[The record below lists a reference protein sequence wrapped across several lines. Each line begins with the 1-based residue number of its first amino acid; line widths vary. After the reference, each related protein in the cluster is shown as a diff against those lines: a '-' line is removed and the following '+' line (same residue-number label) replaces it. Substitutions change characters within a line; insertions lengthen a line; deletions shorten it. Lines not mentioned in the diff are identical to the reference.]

1 MAASNTQPTSN
12 PQPAPNPQP
21 ASNTQPASNRGRN
34 WAKAAAVGTG
44 KFAYK
49 MGRSYAKDKYID
61 PFLDFAVPDEYD
73 LSKISNNTGL
83 PFAPT
88 ARPWLPKDVSNYLDY
103 VTDRYATV
111 KNTDPLLKQ
120 TAAVALTQVPVVAS
134 LADFNDASLGQTAQD
149 VLDFTKLGIG
159 TDVVGTSIQSY
170 SNLFGNGKL
179 HDYINLFGHAI
190 RRPGQ
195 TIDVLSDMA
204 SRALIGQDSIDKF
217 NNTVALETPIDDEY
231 LATREYIRQRHA
243 QKAIEKAKA
252 DAIAKEIVNK
262 DISAFNDISK
272 SAQIK
277 TQTVDTKEP
286 IQEQTQETTDTSVK
300 SQGDDNMSFTWPS
313 NMNVGAVVSRASQLK
328 PASNDTRPTFNDT
341 RPGDQPYLYG
351 SPDDYAARRAAIDA
365 NSSNGTA
372 AVTQGTQGTQVTQ
385 GTDSKFV
392 PDGHT
397 KNVVSNNESPVAHP
411 SNDFSNQFMQYMMY
425 KDFMKDQNRQATKQD
440 MGIIPL
446 LLAAYGIGR
455 IIR

>member
-1 MAASNTQPTSN
+1 MAASNTQPI
-12 PQPAPNPQP
+12 
-21 ASNTQPASNRGRN
+21 SNRGNN

-44 KFAYK
+44 KFIGK
-49 MGRSYAKDKYID
+49 IGRAFAKDEYLD

-88 ARPWLPKDVSNYLDY
+88 PRPWLPKDVSNYLDY

-111 KNTDPLLKQ
+111 KKTDPLLKQ
-120 TAAVALTQVPVVAS
+120 TAAVALTQVPVVSS
-134 LADFNDASLGQTAQD
+134 LANFNDASIGQAFQD
-149 VLDFTKLGIG
+149 ALDFTKLGIV
-159 TDVVGTSIQSY
+159 TDVVGTGIQSF
-170 SNLFGNGKL
+170 SNLFGNGKV

-190 RRPGQ
+190 RHPGQ
-195 TIDVLSDMA
+195 TVDVLSDMVL
-204 SRALIGQDSIDKF
+204 RALTGQDSIDKF
-217 NNTVALETPIDDEY
+217 NNTVALETPI
-231 LATREYIRQRHA
+231 
-243 QKAIEKAKA
+243 KAKA
-252 DAIAKEIVNK
+252 DAIAKEVNK
-262 DISAFNDISK
+262 DISAFNDISR

-286 IQEQTQETTDTSVK
+286 IQEQTHETTDTSVK
-300 SQGDDNMSFTWPS
+300 SQGDDNMNFTWPS
-313 NMNVGAVVSRASQLK
+313 NMNVGAVVSRASQFK
-328 PASNDTRPTFNDT
+328 PAFNDT
-341 RPGDQPYLYG
+341 RPGDQPYLFG
-351 SPDDYAARRAAIDA
+351 TPDDYTARRAAIAAHDVSNA
-365 NSSNGTA
+365 VTQVATNNSNGTA
-372 AVTQGTQGTQVTQ
+372 AGTQGTQGTQVTQ

-392 PDGHT
+392 PDSHP

>member
-1 MAASNTQPTSN
+1 MAASNTQP
-12 PQPAPNPQP
+12 
-21 ASNTQPASNRGRN
+21 ASSRVKN

-44 KFAYK
+44 KFIGK
-49 MGRSYAKDKYID
+49 IGRAYAKDEYLD

-88 ARPWLPKDVSNYLDY
+88 LRPWLPKNASNYLDY
-103 VTDRYATV
+103 VSDRYATV
-111 KNTDPLLKQ
+111 KKTDPLLKQ
-120 TAAVALTQVPVVAS
+120 TAIVALTQVPGLAS
-134 LADFNDASLGQTAQD
+134 LANLNDASPGQAFQD

-159 TDVVGTSIQSY
+159 TDIVGTGIQSF
-170 SNLFGNGKL
+170 SNLFGNGKV

-195 TIDVLSDMA
+195 TVDVLSDMA
-204 SRALIGQDSIDKF
+204 LRALTGQDSIDKF
-217 NNTVALETPIDDEY
+217 NNTVALETPIDDAF
-231 LATREYIRQRHA
+231 LKAKEYIRQVHA
-243 QKAIEKAKA
+243 QRAIKKAKA
-252 DAIAKEIVNK
+252 DAIAKGIVK
-262 DISAFNDISK
+262 DISAYNDIFNP
-272 SAQIK
+272 AQIK

-286 IQEQTQETTDTSVK
+286 IQEQTQETIDTSVK
-300 SQGDDNMSFTWPS
+300 PQGDDNMNFTWPS
-313 NMNVGAVVSRASQLK
+313 NMNVGAVVNRASQLK
-328 PASNDTRPTFNDT
+328 PTSNDTRPTFNDT

-351 SPDDYAARRAAIDA
+351 SPDDYAARRAAIA
-365 NSSNGTA
+365 VNSPNGTA
-372 AVTQGTQGTQVTQ
+372 AVTQGAQGTQVIQ

-446 LLAAYGIGR
+446 LLAAYGMGR

>member
-12 PQPAPNPQP
+12 
-21 ASNTQPASNRGRN
+21 RGNN

-44 KFAYK
+44 KFIGK
-49 MGRSYAKDKYID
+49 IGRAFAKDEYLD

-73 LSKISNNTGL
+73 LSKISKNTGL
-83 PFAPT
+83 SFAPT
-88 ARPWLPKDVSNYLDY
+88 LRPWLPKDISNYLDY
-103 VTDRYATV
+103 TSDRYFTV
-111 KNTDPLLKQ
+111 KKTDPLLKQ
-120 TAAVALTQVPVVAS
+120 TAAVALTQIPIISS
-134 LADFNDASLGQTAQD
+134 LTNLNDASPGQAIQD
-149 VLDFTKLGIG
+149 ALDFTKLGIG
-159 TDVVGTSIQSY
+159 TDVVGTGIQSF

-179 HDYINLFGHAI
+179 HDKINAFGHAI

-204 SRALIGQDSIDKF
+204 LRALTGQDSIDKF
-217 NNTVALETPIDDEY
+217 NNTVALETPIDDAF
-231 LATREYIRQRHA
+231 LAAKEYIRQVHA
-243 QKAIEKAKA
+243 QNAFKKAKA
-252 DAIAKEIVNK
+252 NAIAKEINK

-272 SAQIK
+272 PAQIK

-286 IQEQTQETTDTSVK
+286 IQEQTHETTDTSIK
-300 SQGDDNMSFTWPS
+300 PQGDDNMSFTWPS
-313 NMNVGAVVSRASQLK
+313 NMNVGAVVNRASQLK
-328 PASNDTRPTFNDT
+328 PTFNDT

-351 SPDDYAARRAAIDA
+351 DPGDYVARRAAIDA
-365 NSSNGTA
+365 NSSN
-372 AVTQGTQGTQVTQ
+372 VTPAITQGAQGTQGIQ
-385 GTDSKFV
+385 GTDSKFT
-392 PDGHT
+392 PDGHS

-446 LLAAYGIGR
+446 LLAAYGMGR

>member
-1 MAASNTQPTSN
+1 MAASNTQPV
-12 PQPAPNPQP
+12 
-21 ASNTQPASNRGRN
+21 SNRGNN

-49 MGRSYAKDKYID
+49 MGRAYAKDEFLD

-73 LSKISNNTGL
+73 LSKISKNTGL

-88 ARPWLPKDVSNYLDY
+88 LRPWLSKDKSDYLDY
-103 VTDRYATV
+103 VSDRYATV
-111 KNTDPLLKQ
+111 KKTDPLLRQ
-120 TAAVALTQVPVVAS
+120 TAIAALTQVPVVAS
-134 LADFNDASLGQTAQD
+134 LADLNDASLGQTAQD
-149 VLDFTKLGIG
+149 ALDFTKLGIA
-159 TDVVGTSIQSY
+159 TDVLGTSIQSF
-170 SNLFGNGKL
+170 SNLFGNGKV

-195 TIDVLSDMA
+195 TVDVLSDMA
-204 SRALIGQDSIDKF
+204 LRALTGQDSMDKF
-217 NNTVALETPIDDEY
+217 NNTAALETPVDDDF
-231 LATREYIRQRHA
+231 LTTKDYIRQRHA
-243 QKAIEKAKA
+243 QRAIEKAKA

-262 DISAFNDISK
+262 DISAFNDISR

-277 TQTVDTKEP
+277 TQTADTKEP

-300 SQGDDNMSFTWPS
+300 SQGDDNMNFTWPS
-313 NMNVGAVVSRASQLK
+313 NMNVGAVVNRASQLK
-328 PASNDTRPTFNDT
+328 PTSNDTRPAFNDT

-351 SPDDYAARRAAIDA
+351 SPDDYAARIAAIAA
-365 NSSNGTA
+365 NNSNGTA
-372 AVTQGTQGTQVTQ
+372 AVTQGTQGTQGTQ
-385 GTDSKFV
+385 DTDSKFV
-392 PDGHT
+392 PDGHP

-425 KDFMKDQNRQATKQD
+425 KDFMKDQNRQATKQN

>member
-1 MAASNTQPTSN
+1 MAASNTQPT
-12 PQPAPNPQP
+12 
-21 ASNTQPASNRGRN
+21 SNRGRN

-49 MGRSYAKDKYID
+49 AGRAFVKDEYLD

-73 LSKISNNTGL
+73 LSEVSKNTGL

-88 ARPWLPKDVSNYLDY
+88 LRPWLPKDISNNLDY
-103 VTDRYATV
+103 ISDKYATV
-111 KNTDPLLKQ
+111 KDTDPLLKQ
-120 TAAVALTQVPVVAS
+120 TAIVALTQVPGLAS
-134 LADFNDASLGQTAQD
+134 LANLNDASPGQVFQD
-149 VLDFTKLGIG
+149 ILDFTKLGIG
-159 TDVVGTSIQSY
+159 TDVVGTGIQSF
-170 SNLFGNGKL
+170 SNLFGNGKV

-204 SRALIGQDSIDKF
+204 LKVLTGQDSIDRF
-217 NNTVALETPIDDEY
+217 NNTVALETPVTVPFLVAKE
-231 LATREYIRQRHA
+231 LVRQDHVQRA
-243 QKAIEKAKA
+243 LRKAKA
-252 DAIAKEIVNK
+252 NAIAKEIVNK

-313 NMNVGAVVSRASQLK
+313 NMNVGAVLNRASQFK
-328 PASNDTRPTFNDT
+328 PAYNDTRPTFNDT

-351 SPDDYAARRAAIDA
+351 NPDDYAARRAAIAA
-365 NSSNGTA
+365 NSSNDTA
-372 AVTQGTQGTQVTQ
+372 AVIQGTQSTQGTQ

-392 PDGHT
+392 PDGHA

-446 LLAAYGIGR
+446 LLAAYGMGR

>member
-1 MAASNTQPTSN
+1 MAASNTQSTSN
-12 PQPAPNPQP
+12 
-21 ASNTQPASNRGRN
+21 GGKN
-34 WAKAAAVGTG
+34 WAKSAAIGTG
-44 KFAYK
+44 KFIGK
-49 MGRSYAKDKYID
+49 MGRAYAKDEYLD

-73 LSKISNNTGL
+73 LSKISQNTGL

-88 ARPWLPKDVSNYLDY
+88 LRPWLPKNISNRIDDVSDKYF
-103 VTDRYATV
+103 TV
-111 KNTDPLLKQ
+111 KETDPLLKQ
-120 TAAVALTQVPVVAS
+120 TAIVALNQVPVLSS
-134 LADFNDASLGQTAQD
+134 LANLNDASLGQTFQD

-159 TDVVGTSIQSY
+159 TDVVGTGIQSF

-195 TIDVLSDMA
+195 TVDVLSDMA
-204 SRALIGQDSIDKF
+204 SRVLTGQDSIDKF
-217 NNTVALETPIDDEY
+217 NNTVALETPIDVPF
-231 LATREYIRQRHA
+231 LIAKEYIRQVHA
-243 QKAIEKAKA
+243 QNAIKKAKA
-252 DAIAKEIVNK
+252 DAISKGIVK
-262 DISAFNDISK
+262 DISAYNDISRP
-272 SAQIK
+272 AQIN
-277 TQTVDTKEP
+277 TQPVDTKEP

-300 SQGDDNMSFTWPS
+300 SQGDDNMDFIWPS
-313 NMNVGAVVSRASQLK
+313 NMNVGAVVNKAFQFK
-328 PASNDTRPTFNDT
+328 PASNDTRPTLNDT

-351 SPDDYAARRAAIDA
+351 NPDDYAARRAAIDA
-365 NSSNGTA
+365 NSSKDTTA
-372 AVTQGTQGTQVTQ
+372 GTQGTQSTQSAQGTQ

-397 KNVVSNNESPVAHP
+397 RNVVSNNESPVAHP

-446 LLAAYGIGR
+446 LLAAYGMGR

>member
-12 PQPAPNPQP
+12 
-21 ASNTQPASNRGRN
+21 RGNN

-49 MGRSYAKDKYID
+49 IGRAYAKDEYLD

-83 PFAPT
+83 SFAPT
-88 ARPWLPKDVSNYLDY
+88 LRPWLPKDKSDYLDY
-103 VTDRYATV
+103 VSDRYATV
-111 KNTDPLLKQ
+111 KKTDPLLRQ
-120 TAAVALTQVPVVAS
+120 TAITALTQVPVVAS
-134 LADFNDASLGQTAQD
+134 LANLNDASPGQAFQD

-159 TDVVGTSIQSY
+159 TDVLGTSIQSY

-179 HDYINLFGHAI
+179 HDYTNLFGHAI

-195 TIDVLSDMA
+195 TVDVLSDMA
-204 SRALIGQDSIDKF
+204 LRALTGQDSIDKF
-217 NNTVALETPIDDEY
+217 NNTVALETPIDDAY
-231 LATREYIRQRHA
+231 LATREYIRQLHA
-243 QKAIEKAKA
+243 KRAIEKAKA
-252 DAIAKEIVNK
+252 DAIAK

-272 SAQIK
+272 SDQIK

-286 IQEQTQETTDTSVK
+286 IQEQTQETTDTPVK
-300 SQGDDNMSFTWPS
+300 SQGDDNMNYWPS
-313 NMNVGAVVSRASQLK
+313 NMNVGDGINGASQFK
-328 PASNDTRPTFNDT
+328 PSFNDT

-351 SPDDYAARRAAIDA
+351 NPGDYVARRAAIDA

-372 AVTQGTQGTQVTQ
+372 AVTQGAQVTQGTQGTQ

-392 PDGHT
+392 PDGHP

>member
-12 PQPAPNPQP
+12 
-21 ASNTQPASNRGRN
+21 GGKN
-34 WAKAAAVGTG
+34 WAKAAAIGTG
-44 KFAYK
+44 KFIGR
-49 MGRSYAKDKYID
+49 MGRAYVKDEYLD

-73 LSKISNNTGL
+73 LSEISQNTGL
-83 PFAPT
+83 PYAPT
-88 ARPWLPKDVSNYLDY
+88 LRPWLPKDKSKYLDDVSDKY
-103 VTDRYATV
+103 FTV
-111 KNTDPLLKQ
+111 KETDPLLKQ
-120 TAAVALTQVPVVAS
+120 TAIVALNQLPVLPS
-134 LADFNDASLGQTAQD
+134 LANLNDASPGQTIQD
-149 VLDFTKLGIG
+149 ILDFTKLGII
-159 TDVVGTSIQSY
+159 TDVVGTGIQSF
-170 SNLFGNGKL
+170 SNLFGNGEL
-179 HDYINLFGHAI
+179 HDRINAFGHGI

-195 TIDVLSDMA
+195 TIDVLSDMGL
-204 SRALIGQDSIDKF
+204 RFLTGQDSIDKF
-217 NNTVALETPIDDEY
+217 NNTVALETPIDASF
-231 LATREYIRQRHA
+231 LIAKEYIRQVHA
-243 QKAIEKAKA
+243 QNAIKKAKA

-262 DISAFNDISK
+262 DISAYNDISR

-286 IQEQTQETTDTSVK
+286 IQEQTHETTDTSVK
-300 SQGDDNMSFTWPS
+300 SQGDDNMNFIWPS
-313 NMNVGAVVSRASQLK
+313 NMNVGAVVNRASQFK

-351 SPDDYAARRAAIDA
+351 NPDDYAARRAAIDA
-365 NSSNGTA
+365 NSSKYTTA
-372 AVTQGTQGTQVTQ
+372 VIQGIQGAQGTQ

-392 PDGHT
+392 PDGHP

-446 LLAAYGIGR
+446 LLAAYGMGR

>member
-12 PQPAPNPQP
+12 
-21 ASNTQPASNRGRN
+21 GGKN

-44 KFAYK
+44 KFIGK
-49 MGRSYAKDKYID
+49 MGRAYAKDEYLD

-73 LSKISNNTGL
+73 LSKISQNTGL

-88 ARPWLPKDVSNYLDY
+88 LRPWLPKDTSKYLDSVSDKY
-103 VTDRYATV
+103 FTV
-111 KNTDPLLKQ
+111 KKTDPLLKQ
-120 TAAVALTQVPVVAS
+120 TAIVALNQVPVLPS
-134 LADFNDASLGQTAQD
+134 LANLNDASIGQTVQD
-149 VLDFTKLGIG
+149 ALDFTKLGIG
-159 TDVVGTSIQSY
+159 TDVIGTGIQSF
-170 SNLFGNGKL
+170 SNLLGNGKL

-190 RRPGQ
+190 RRPGKN
-195 TIDVLSDMA
+195 IDVLSDMA
-204 SRALIGQDSIDKF
+204 LRGLTGQDSIDKF
-217 NNTVALETPIDDEY
+217 NNTVALETPIDAPFLIAKE
-231 LATREYIRQRHA
+231 LIRLNHA
-243 QKAIEKAKA
+243 QKAIKKAKA
-252 DAIAKEIVNK
+252 DAIAKGIVK
-262 DISAFNDISK
+262 DISAYNDISGP
-272 SAQIK
+272 AQIK

-286 IQEQTQETTDTSVK
+286 IQEQTHETTDTSVK
-300 SQGDDNMSFTWPS
+300 PQGDDNMDFIWPS
-313 NMNVGAVVSRASQLK
+313 NMNAGAVVNRASQLK

-351 SPDDYAARRAAIDA
+351 SPDDYAARRAAIA
-365 NSSNGTA
+365 VNNSNGATA
-372 AVTQGTQGTQVTQ
+372 GSQGSQGSTVTQGTQVIQ

-446 LLAAYGIGR
+446 LLAAYGMGR

>member
-1 MAASNTQPTSN
+1 MAASNTQPV
-12 PQPAPNPQP
+12 
-21 ASNTQPASNRGRN
+21 SNRGKN
-34 WAKAAAVGTG
+34 WAKSAAVETG
-44 KFAYK
+44 KFIGK
-49 MGRSYAKDKYID
+49 MGRAYAKDEFLD

-73 LSKISNNTGL
+73 LSKISQNTGL

-88 ARPWLPKDVSNYLDY
+88 LRPWLPKDVSNYLDY
-103 VTDRYATV
+103 VSDGYFTV
-111 KNTDPLLKQ
+111 KDTDPLLKQ
-120 TAAVALTQVPVVAS
+120 TAKVALTQIPVLSS
-134 LADFNDASLGQTAQD
+134 LTNLNDASLGQAFQD

-159 TDVVGTSIQSY
+159 TDVVGTGIQSF
-170 SNLFGNGKL
+170 SNLFGDGEL

-204 SRALIGQDSIDKF
+204 LRALTGQDSIDKF
-217 NNTVALETPIDDEY
+217 NNTVALETPVDAEY
-231 LATREYIRQRHA
+231 LATREYIDQIHA
-243 QKAIEKAKA
+243 QRAVEKAKA

-272 SAQIK
+272 SNQIK
-277 TQTVDTKEP
+277 TVDTKEP

-313 NMNVGAVVSRASQLK
+313 NMNVGAVVNRASQFK
-328 PASNDTRPTFNDT
+328 PSFNDT

-351 SPDDYAARRAAIDA
+351 NPDDYTARRAAIDA
-365 NSSNGTA
+365 NSSNDTA
-372 AVTQGTQGTQVTQ
+372 AVTQGAQVTQGTQ

-392 PDGHT
+392 PDGHP

>member
-1 MAASNTQPTSN
+1 MAASNTQPV
-12 PQPAPNPQP
+12 
-21 ASNTQPASNRGRN
+21 SNRGNN
-34 WAKAAAVGTG
+34 WAKTAAVGTG

-49 MGRSYAKDKYID
+49 MGRAFVKDEYLD

-73 LSKISNNTGL
+73 LSKVSKNTRL

-88 ARPWLPKDVSNYLDY
+88 LRPWLPKNASNYLDY
-103 VTDRYATV
+103 VSDRYATV
-111 KNTDPLLKQ
+111 KKTDPLLKQ
-120 TAAVALTQVPVVAS
+120 TAIVALTQVPGLAS
-134 LADFNDASLGQTAQD
+134 LANLNDASPGQAIQD
-149 VLDFTKLGIG
+149 FLDFTKLGIG
-159 TDVVGTSIQSY
+159 TDVLGTGIQSF
-170 SNLFGNGKL
+170 SNLFGNGEL
-179 HDYINLFGHAI
+179 HDRINLFGHAI

-204 SRALIGQDSIDKF
+204 LRALTGQDSIDKF
-217 NNTVALETPIDDEY
+217 NNTVALETPIDVPF
-231 LATREYIRQRHA
+231 LVAKEYIRQCHIQNA
-243 QKAIEKAKA
+243 LKKAKA
-252 DAIAKEIVNK
+252 EAIAKEINK

-272 SAQIK
+272 SDQIK
-277 TQTVDTKEP
+277 TQIVDTKEP

-300 SQGDDNMSFTWPS
+300 SQGDDNMNFIWPS
-313 NMNVGAVVSRASQLK
+313 NMNVGAVVNRTSQLK
-328 PASNDTRPTFNDT
+328 PASNDTRPAFNDT

-351 SPDDYAARRAAIDA
+351 SPDDYTARRAAIDA

-372 AVTQGTQGTQVTQ
+372 AVTQGAQGTQVIQ

-397 KNVVSNNESPVAHP
+397 KNVVSNNESPVVHP

-425 KDFMKDQNRQATKQD
+425 RDFMKDQNRQATKQD

-446 LLAAYGIGR
+446 LLAAYGMGR

>member
-12 PQPAPNPQP
+12 
-21 ASNTQPASNRGRN
+21 RGNN

-44 KFAYK
+44 KFIGK
-49 MGRSYAKDKYID
+49 MGRAYAKDEYLD
-61 PFLDFAVPDEYD
+61 PFLDFAIPDDYD
-73 LSKISNNTGL
+73 LSKVSQNTRL

-88 ARPWLPKDVSNYLDY
+88 LRPWLPKDISNHLDY
-103 VTDRYATV
+103 ISDNYATV
-111 KNTDPLLKQ
+111 KKTDPLLKQ
-120 TAAVALTQVPVVAS
+120 TAIVALNQVPVLSS
-134 LADFNDASLGQTAQD
+134 LANLNDASPGQTIQD

-159 TDVVGTSIQSY
+159 TDVVGTGIQSF
-170 SNLFGNGKL
+170 SNLFGNGEL
-179 HDYINLFGHAI
+179 HDKINLFGHAI

-204 SRALIGQDSIDKF
+204 LRFLTGQDSIDKF
-217 NNTVALETPIDDEY
+217 NNTVALETPVDAPFLIAKE
-231 LATREYIRQRHA
+231 LIRLNHA
-243 QKAIEKAKA
+243 QRAIKKAKA
-252 DAIAKEIVNK
+252 DAIAKGIVK
-262 DISAFNDISK
+262 DISAYNDISK
-272 SAQIK
+272 SAQIN
-277 TQTVDTKEP
+277 TQTVNTKEP

-300 SQGDDNMSFTWPS
+300 SQGDDNMDFIWPS
-313 NMNVGAVVSRASQLK
+313 NMNVGAVINRASQLK
-328 PASNDTRPTFNDT
+328 PTSNDTRPTFNDT

-351 SPDDYAARRAAIDA
+351 NPDDYAARRAAIDA
-365 NSSNGTA
+365 NSSKYTTA
-372 AVTQGTQGTQVTQ
+372 VIQGIQGAQGTQ

-392 PDGHT
+392 PDGHP

-446 LLAAYGIGR
+446 LLAAYGMGR

>member
-12 PQPAPNPQP
+12 
-21 ASNTQPASNRGRN
+21 GGKN
-34 WAKAAAVGTG
+34 WAKAAAIGTG
-44 KFAYK
+44 KFIGR
-49 MGRSYAKDKYID
+49 MGRAYVKDEYLD

-73 LSKISNNTGL
+73 LSEISQNTGL
-83 PFAPT
+83 PYAPT
-88 ARPWLPKDVSNYLDY
+88 LRPWLPKDKSKYLDDVSDKY
-103 VTDRYATV
+103 FTV
-111 KNTDPLLKQ
+111 KETDPLLKQ
-120 TAAVALTQVPVVAS
+120 TAIVALNQLPVLPS
-134 LADFNDASLGQTAQD
+134 LANFNDASPGQTIQD
-149 VLDFTKLGIG
+149 ILDFTKLGII
-159 TDVVGTSIQSY
+159 TDVVGTGIQSF
-170 SNLFGNGKL
+170 SNLFGNGEL
-179 HDYINLFGHAI
+179 HDRINAFGHGI

-195 TIDVLSDMA
+195 TIDVLSDMGL
-204 SRALIGQDSIDKF
+204 RFLTGQDSIDKF
-217 NNTVALETPIDDEY
+217 NNTVALETPIDASF
-231 LATREYIRQRHA
+231 LIAKEYIRQVHA
-243 QKAIEKAKA
+243 QNAIKKAKA

-262 DISAFNDISK
+262 DISAYNDISR

-286 IQEQTQETTDTSVK
+286 IQEQTHETTDTSVK
-300 SQGDDNMSFTWPS
+300 SQGDDNMNFIWPS
-313 NMNVGAVVSRASQLK
+313 NMNVGAVVNRASQFK

-351 SPDDYAARRAAIDA
+351 NPDDYAARRAAIDA
-365 NSSNGTA
+365 NSSKYTTA
-372 AVTQGTQGTQVTQ
+372 VIQGIQGAQGTQ

-392 PDGHT
+392 PDGHP

-446 LLAAYGIGR
+446 LLAAYGMGR

>member
-1 MAASNTQPTSN
+1 MAASNTQP
-12 PQPAPNPQP
+12 
-21 ASNTQPASNRGRN
+21 ASSRGKN

-44 KFAYK
+44 KFIGK
-49 MGRSYAKDKYID
+49 MGRAFAKDEYLD

-73 LSKISNNTGL
+73 LSKISKNTGL

-88 ARPWLPKDVSNYLDY
+88 LRPWLPKDKSDYLDY
-103 VTDRYATV
+103 VSDRYATV
-111 KNTDPLLKQ
+111 KDTDPLLRQ
-120 TAAVALTQVPVVAS
+120 TAITALTQVPGLAS
-134 LADFNDASLGQTAQD
+134 LANLNDASPGQAFQD
-149 VLDFTKLGIG
+149 ILDFTKLGIG
-159 TDVVGTSIQSY
+159 ADVVGTGIQSF
-170 SNLFGNGKL
+170 SNLFGDGKV
-179 HDYINLFGHAI
+179 HDYINIFGHAI

-195 TIDVLSDMA
+195 TVDVLSDMA
-204 SRALIGQDSIDKF
+204 LRALTGQDSIDKF
-217 NNTVALETPIDDEY
+217 NNTVALETPIDEAFLAAKEY
-231 LATREYIRQRHA
+231 ARQRHA
-243 QKAIEKAKA
+243 QRAIEKAKA
-252 DAIAKEIVNK
+252 EAIAKEIVNK
-262 DISAFNDISK
+262 DISAFNDIPK

-300 SQGDDNMSFTWPS
+300 PQGDDNMSFTWPS
-313 NMNVGAVVSRASQLK
+313 DMNVGAVVSRASQFK
-328 PASNDTRPTFNDT
+328 PSFNDT

-351 SPDDYAARRAAIDA
+351 NPDEYAARRAAIAA
-365 NSSNGTA
+365 NSSNDTA
-372 AVTQGTQGTQVTQ
+372 AVTQGTQGAQGTQ

-392 PDGHT
+392 PDGHP

>member
-1 MAASNTQPTSN
+1 MAASNTQPI
-12 PQPAPNPQP
+12 
-21 ASNTQPASNRGRN
+21 SNRGNN

-44 KFAYK
+44 KFIGK
-49 MGRSYAKDKYID
+49 MGRAYVKDEYLD

-73 LSKISNNTGL
+73 LSKVSQNTGL

-88 ARPWLPKDVSNYLDY
+88 LRPWLPKDISNRLDY
-103 VTDRYATV
+103 ISDNYATV
-111 KNTDPLLKQ
+111 KKTDPLLKQ
-120 TAAVALTQVPVVAS
+120 TAIVALNQVPVLSS
-134 LADFNDASLGQTAQD
+134 LANLNDASLGQTFQD

-159 TDVVGTSIQSY
+159 TDVVGTGIQSF

-195 TIDVLSDMA
+195 TVDVLSDMA
-204 SRALIGQDSIDKF
+204 SRVLTGQDSIDKF
-217 NNTVALETPIDDEY
+217 NNTVALETPVDTPFLIAKE
-231 LATREYIRQRHA
+231 LIRLNHA
-243 QKAIEKAKA
+243 QRAIKKAKA
-252 DAIAKEIVNK
+252 DAIAKGIVK
-262 DISAFNDISK
+262 DISAFNDISGP
-272 SAQIK
+272 AQIK

-286 IQEQTQETTDTSVK
+286 IQEQTHETTDTSVK
-300 SQGDDNMSFTWPS
+300 PQGDDNMNFTWPS
-313 NMNVGAVVSRASQLK
+313 NMNAGAVVNRASQFK

-365 NSSNGTA
+365 NSSKYTT
-372 AVTQGTQGTQVTQ
+372 AVTQAIQGTQGTQV
-385 GTDSKFV
+385 TDSKFV

-397 KNVVSNNESPVAHP
+397 KNVVSNNESPIAHP

-446 LLAAYGIGR
+446 LLAAYGMGR

>member
-1 MAASNTQPTSN
+1 MAASNTQPT
-12 PQPAPNPQP
+12 
-21 ASNTQPASNRGRN
+21 SNRGRN

-49 MGRSYAKDKYID
+49 AGRAFVKDAYLD

-73 LSKISNNTGL
+73 LSEVSKNTGL

-88 ARPWLPKDVSNYLDY
+88 LRPWLPKDKSNYLDY
-103 VTDRYATV
+103 VSDRYFTV
-111 KNTDPLLKQ
+111 KDTDPLLKQ
-120 TAAVALTQVPVVAS
+120 TAIVALTQVPGLAS
-134 LADFNDASLGQTAQD
+134 LANLNDASPGQAFQD
-149 VLDFTKLGIG
+149 ILDFTKLGIG
-159 TDVVGTSIQSY
+159 TDVVGTGIQSF
-170 SNLFGNGKL
+170 SNLFGNGKV
-179 HDYINLFGHAI
+179 HDYINLFGHAV

-195 TIDVLSDMA
+195 TVDVLSDMA
-204 SRALIGQDSIDKF
+204 LRVLTGQDSIDKF
-217 NNTVALETPIDDEY
+217 NSTVALETPVTVPFLVAKE
-231 LATREYIRQRHA
+231 LIRQDHVQRA
-243 QKAIEKAKA
+243 LRKAKA

-313 NMNVGAVVSRASQLK
+313 NMNVGAVLNRASQFK
-328 PASNDTRPTFNDT
+328 PVSNDTRPTFNDT

-351 SPDDYAARRAAIDA
+351 SPDDYAARRAAIAA
-365 NSSNGTA
+365 NSSNDIA
-372 AVTQGTQGTQVTQ
+372 AVTQGAQVAQGTQ

-392 PDGHT
+392 PDGHA

-425 KDFMKDQNRQATKQD
+425 KDFMKDQNRQATKQN

-446 LLAAYGIGR
+446 LLAAYGMGR

>member
-12 PQPAPNPQP
+12 
-21 ASNTQPASNRGRN
+21 GGKN
-34 WAKAAAVGTG
+34 WAKAAAIGTG
-44 KFAYK
+44 KFIGR
-49 MGRSYAKDKYID
+49 MGRAYAKDEYLD

-73 LSKISNNTGL
+73 LSEVSQNTGL

-88 ARPWLPKDVSNYLDY
+88 LRPWISKDKSKYLDDVSDKYF
-103 VTDRYATV
+103 TV
-111 KNTDPLLKQ
+111 KETDPLLKQ
-120 TAAVALTQVPVVAS
+120 TAIVALNQVPVLPS
-134 LADFNDASLGQTAQD
+134 LANLNDASLGQTTQD
-149 VLDFTKLGIG
+149 VLDFTKLGII
-159 TDVVGTSIQSY
+159 TDVVGTGIQSF
-170 SNLFGNGKL
+170 SNLFGNGEL
-179 HDYINLFGHAI
+179 HDRINIFGHAI

-204 SRALIGQDSIDKF
+204 LRSLTGQDSIDKF
-217 NNTVALETPIDDEY
+217 NNTVALETPVDAPFLIAKE
-231 LATREYIRQRHA
+231 LVRLHHA
-243 QKAIEKAKA
+243 QNAIKKAKA
-252 DAIAKEIVNK
+252 DAIAKGIVK
-262 DISAFNDISK
+262 DISAYNDISR

-300 SQGDDNMSFTWPS
+300 PQGDDNMDFIRPS
-313 NMNVGAVVSRASQLK
+313 NMNVGAVVNRASQFK
-328 PASNDTRPTFNDT
+328 PTFNDT

-351 SPDDYAARRAAIDA
+351 NPYDYAARRAAIDA
-365 NSSNGTA
+365 NSSKDTTA
-372 AVTQGTQGTQVTQ
+372 GTQVTQ
-385 GTDSKFV
+385 NTQNTQGAQGAQVTDSKFV

-446 LLAAYGIGR
+446 LLAAYGMGR

>member
-1 MAASNTQPTSN
+1 MAASNTQPI
-12 PQPAPNPQP
+12 
-21 ASNTQPASNRGRN
+21 SNRGNN

-44 KFAYK
+44 KFI
-49 MGRSYAKDKYID
+49 GRMCRAYAKDEYLD

-73 LSKISNNTGL
+73 LSEVSQNTGL

-88 ARPWLPKDVSNYLDY
+88 LRPWISKNKSKYLDDVSDKYF
-103 VTDRYATV
+103 TV
-111 KNTDPLLKQ
+111 KETDPLLKQ
-120 TAAVALTQVPVVAS
+120 TAIVALNQVPVLPS
-134 LADFNDASLGQTAQD
+134 LANLNDASIGQTVQD
-149 VLDFTKLGIG
+149 ALDFTKLGII
-159 TDVVGTSIQSY
+159 TDVAGTGIQSF
-170 SNLFGNGKL
+170 SNLFGNGKV

-195 TIDVLSDMA
+195 NIDVLSDMA
-204 SRALIGQDSIDKF
+204 LRALTGQDSIDKF
-217 NNTVALETPIDDEY
+217 NSTVALETPIDDAF
-231 LATREYIRQRHA
+231 LAAKEYIRQVHA
-243 QKAIEKAKA
+243 QNAIKKAKA
-252 DAIAKEIVNK
+252 NAIAKGVVK
-262 DISAFNDISK
+262 DISAFNDISGP
-272 SAQIK
+272 AQIK

-286 IQEQTQETTDTSVK
+286 IQEQTHETTDTSVK
-300 SQGDDNMSFTWPS
+300 PQGDDNMNFIWPS
-313 NMNVGAVVSRASQLK
+313 NMNVGAVVNRASQFK

-365 NSSNGTA
+365 NSSKYTTA
-372 AVTQGTQGTQVTQ
+372 VTQATQGTQGTQV
-385 GTDSKFV
+385 TDSKFV

-446 LLAAYGIGR
+446 LLAAYGMGR

>member
-1 MAASNTQPTSN
+1 MAASNTQPI
-12 PQPAPNPQP
+12 
-21 ASNTQPASNRGRN
+21 SNRWNN
-34 WAKAAAVGTG
+34 WAKAAAIGTG
-44 KFAYK
+44 KFIGK
-49 MGRSYAKDKYID
+49 MGRAYAKDEYLD
-61 PFLDFAVPDEYD
+61 PFLDFAVPDEFD
-73 LSKISNNTGL
+73 LSKVSQNTRL

-88 ARPWLPKDVSNYLDY
+88 LRPWLPKDKSKYLDY
-103 VTDRYATV
+103 ISDNYATV
-111 KNTDPLLKQ
+111 KKTDPLLKQ
-120 TAAVALTQVPVVAS
+120 TAIVALNQVPVLSS
-134 LADFNDASLGQTAQD
+134 LANLNDASPGQTIQD

-159 TDVVGTSIQSY
+159 TDVVGTGIQSF
-170 SNLFGNGKL
+170 SNLFGNGEL
-179 HDYINLFGHAI
+179 HDRINLFGHAI

-204 SRALIGQDSIDKF
+204 LRALTGQDSIDKF
-217 NNTVALETPIDDEY
+217 NNTVALETPVDDAF
-231 LATREYIRQRHA
+231 LAAKEYIRQVHA
-243 QKAIEKAKA
+243 QRAIKKAKA
-252 DAIAKEIVNK
+252 DAISKGIVK
-262 DISAFNDISK
+262 DISAFNDISGP
-272 SAQIK
+272 AQIK

-286 IQEQTQETTDTSVK
+286 IQEQTHETTDTSVK
-300 SQGDDNMSFTWPS
+300 PQGDDNMNFTWPS
-313 NMNVGAVVSRASQLK
+313 NMNVGAVVNRASQFK

-372 AVTQGTQGTQVTQ
+372 AVTQGAQGTQVTQ

-397 KNVVSNNESPVAHP
+397 RNVVSNNESPVAHP

-446 LLAAYGIGR
+446 LLAAYGMGR

>member
-12 PQPAPNPQP
+12 
-21 ASNTQPASNRGRN
+21 GGKN

-44 KFAYK
+44 KFIGK
-49 MGRSYAKDKYID
+49 MGRAYVKDEYLD

-73 LSKISNNTGL
+73 LSKVSQNTGL

-88 ARPWLPKDVSNYLDY
+88 LRPWLPKDISNRLDY
-103 VTDRYATV
+103 ISDNYATV
-111 KNTDPLLKQ
+111 KKTDPLLKQ
-120 TAAVALTQVPVVAS
+120 TAIVALNQVPVLSS
-134 LADFNDASLGQTAQD
+134 LANLNDASLGQTFQD

-159 TDVVGTSIQSY
+159 TDVVGTGIQSF

-195 TIDVLSDMA
+195 TVDVLSDMA
-204 SRALIGQDSIDKF
+204 SRVLTGQDSIDKF
-217 NNTVALETPIDDEY
+217 NNTVALETPVDTPFLIAKE
-231 LATREYIRQRHA
+231 LIRLNHA
-243 QKAIEKAKA
+243 QRAIKKAKA
-252 DAIAKEIVNK
+252 DAIAKGIVK
-262 DISAFNDISK
+262 DISAFNDISGP
-272 SAQIK
+272 AQIK

-286 IQEQTQETTDTSVK
+286 IQEQTHETTDTSVK
-300 SQGDDNMSFTWPS
+300 PQGDDNMNFTWPS
-313 NMNVGAVVSRASQLK
+313 NMNAGAVVNRASQFK

-365 NSSNGTA
+365 NSSKYTT
-372 AVTQGTQGTQVTQ
+372 AVTQAIQGTQGTQV
-385 GTDSKFV
+385 TDSKFV

-397 KNVVSNNESPVAHP
+397 KNVVSNNESPIAHP

-446 LLAAYGIGR
+446 LLAAYGMGR

>member
-1 MAASNTQPTSN
+1 MAASNTQP
-12 PQPAPNPQP
+12 AP
-21 ASNTQPASNRGRN
+21 NRGRN

-44 KFAYK
+44 KFAFK
-49 MGRSYAKDKYID
+49 MGRAYAKDEFLD

-73 LSKISNNTGL
+73 LSKISQNTGL

-88 ARPWLPKDVSNYLDY
+88 LRPWLPKDKSNYLDY
-103 VTDRYATV
+103 VSDRYATV
-111 KNTDPLLKQ
+111 KDTDPLLRQ
-120 TAAVALTQVPVVAS
+120 TAIAALTQVPVLAS
-134 LADFNDASLGQTAQD
+134 LANLNDASPGQAIQD
-149 VLDFTKLGIG
+149 FLDFTKLGIG
-159 TDVVGTSIQSY
+159 TDVVGTGIQSF
-170 SNLFGNGKL
+170 SNLFGNGEL
-179 HDYINLFGHAI
+179 HDRINLFGHAI
-190 RRPGQ
+190 RHPGQ
-195 TIDVLSDMA
+195 TIDVLSDMTL
-204 SRALIGQDSIDKF
+204 RALTGQDSIDKF
-217 NNTVALETPIDDEY
+217 NNTVALETPVDDDF
-231 LATREYIRQRHA
+231 LATKEYIDQVHA
-243 QKAIEKAKA
+243 QRAIKKAKA

-262 DISAFNDISK
+262 DISAFNDIPR

-313 NMNVGAVVSRASQLK
+313 DMNVGAVVNRASQFK
-328 PASNDTRPTFNDT
+328 PSFNDT

-351 SPDDYAARRAAIDA
+351 NPDDFAARRAAIAA
-365 NSSNGTA
+365 NSSNDTA
-372 AVTQGTQGTQVTQ
+372 AVTQGTQGTQ

-392 PDGHT
+392 PDGHP

>member
-1 MAASNTQPTSN
+1 MAASNTQPVS
-12 PQPAPNPQP
+12 
-21 ASNTQPASNRGRN
+21 SRVKN

-44 KFAYK
+44 KFIGK
-49 MGRSYAKDKYID
+49 MGRSYAKDEYLD

-73 LSKISNNTGL
+73 LSKVSQNTGL

-88 ARPWLPKDVSNYLDY
+88 LRPWLPKDKSNYLDY
-103 VTDRYATV
+103 VSDRYFTV
-111 KNTDPLLKQ
+111 KKTDPLLKQ
-120 TAAVALTQVPVVAS
+120 TAVVALNQVPVVAS
-134 LADFNDASLGQTAQD
+134 LTNINDASLGQTVQD
-149 VLDFTKLGIG
+149 ALDFTKLGIG
-159 TDVVGTSIQSY
+159 TDVVGTGIQSF
-170 SNLFGNGKL
+170 SNLFGNGKV

-204 SRALIGQDSIDKF
+204 LRVLTGQDSIDKF
-217 NNTVALETPIDDEY
+217 NNTVALETPIDDDF
-231 LATREYIRQRHA
+231 LAAKEYIRQVHA
-243 QKAIEKAKA
+243 KRAIEKAKA
-252 DAIAKEIVNK
+252 NAIAKEIVNK
-262 DISAFNDISK
+262 DISAFNDISGP
-272 SAQIK
+272 AQIK

-286 IQEQTQETTDTSVK
+286 IQEQTHETTDTSVK
-300 SQGDDNMSFTWPS
+300 SQGDDNMNFTWPS
-313 NMNVGAVVSRASQLK
+313 NMNVGAVVNRASQLK
-328 PASNDTRPTFNDT
+328 PTSNDTRPTFNDT

-351 SPDDYAARRAAIDA
+351 DPGDYVTRRAAIDA

-372 AVTQGTQGTQVTQ
+372 AVTQGTQSAQVTQ

-446 LLAAYGIGR
+446 LLAAYGMGR

>member
-1 MAASNTQPTSN
+1 MAASNTQPI
-12 PQPAPNPQP
+12 
-21 ASNTQPASNRGRN
+21 SNRGNN

-44 KFAYK
+44 KFIGK
-49 MGRSYAKDKYID
+49 IGRAYAKDEYLD

-73 LSKISNNTGL
+73 LSKVSQNTGL

-88 ARPWLPKDVSNYLDY
+88 LRPWLPKDTSKYLDDVSDKY
-103 VTDRYATV
+103 FTV
-111 KNTDPLLKQ
+111 KKTDPLLKQ
-120 TAAVALTQVPVVAS
+120 TAIVALNQVPVLPS
-134 LADFNDASLGQTAQD
+134 LANLNDASLGQTFQD

-159 TDVVGTSIQSY
+159 ADVVGTGIQSF

-179 HDYINLFGHAI
+179 HDYINLFGHTI

-195 TIDVLSDMA
+195 TVDVLSDMA
-204 SRALIGQDSIDKF
+204 SRFLTGQDSIDKF
-217 NNTVALETPIDDEY
+217 NNTVALETPVDAPFLIAKE
-231 LATREYIRQRHA
+231 LIRLNHA
-243 QKAIEKAKA
+243 QKAIKKAKA
-252 DAIAKEIVNK
+252 DAIAREIVNK
-262 DISAFNDISK
+262 DISAFNDISR

-277 TQTVDTKEP
+277 TQTVDTKKP

-300 SQGDDNMSFTWPS
+300 PQGDDNMDFIWPS
-313 NMNVGAVVSRASQLK
+313 NMNVGAVVNRASQFK
-328 PASNDTRPTFNDT
+328 SASNDTRPTFNDT

-351 SPDDYAARRAAIDA
+351 SPDDYAARRAAIA
-365 NSSNGTA
+365 VNSSNEATTGSQGST
-372 AVTQGTQGTQVTQ
+372 VTQGAQGTQVIQ

-392 PDGHT
+392 PDGHP
-397 KNVVSNNESPVAHP
+397 KNIVSNNESPVAHP

-446 LLAAYGIGR
+446 LLAAYGMGR

>member
-12 PQPAPNPQP
+12 
-21 ASNTQPASNRGRN
+21 RGNN

-49 MGRSYAKDKYID
+49 MGRAYAKDEFLD

-73 LSKISNNTGL
+73 LSKISKNTGL
-83 PFAPT
+83 SFAPT
-88 ARPWLPKDVSNYLDY
+88 LRPWLPKDTSDYLDY

-111 KNTDPLLKQ
+111 KKTDPLLRQ
-120 TAAVALTQVPVVAS
+120 TAITALTQVPGLAS
-134 LADFNDASLGQTAQD
+134 LANLNDASPGQAFQD

-159 TDVVGTSIQSY
+159 TDVLGTSIQSY

-179 HDYINLFGHAI
+179 HDYTNLFGHAI

-195 TIDVLSDMA
+195 TVDVLSDMA
-204 SRALIGQDSIDKF
+204 LRALTGQDSIDKF
-217 NNTVALETPIDDEY
+217 NNTVALETPIDDAY
-231 LATREYIRQRHA
+231 LKAREYVRQLHA
-243 QKAIEKAKA
+243 KRAIEKAKA
-252 DAIAKEIVNK
+252 DAIAK
-262 DISAFNDISK
+262 DISAFNGISGP
-272 SAQIK
+272 AQIK
-277 TQTVDTKEP
+277 TQTADTKEP

-300 SQGDDNMSFTWPS
+300 SQGDDNMNYWPS
-313 NMNVGAVVSRASQLK
+313 NMNVGDVVNGASQFK
-328 PASNDTRPTFNDT
+328 PSFNDT
-341 RPGDQPYLYG
+341 RPGDQPYLFG
-351 SPDDYAARRAAIDA
+351 TPDDYIARRAAIAAHDVSNA
-365 NSSNGTA
+365 VPQVATNSSNGTA
-372 AVTQGTQGTQVTQ
+372 AVTQGTQGT
-385 GTDSKFV
+385 DSKFV
-392 PDGHT
+392 PDGHP

-425 KDFMKDQNRQATKQD
+425 RDFMKDQNRQATKQD

>member
-1 MAASNTQPTSN
+1 MAASNTQPV
-12 PQPAPNPQP
+12 
-21 ASNTQPASNRGRN
+21 SNRGNN

-49 MGRSYAKDKYID
+49 MGRAYAKDEFLD

-73 LSKISNNTGL
+73 LSKISKNTGL
-83 PFAPT
+83 SFAPT
-88 ARPWLPKDVSNYLDY
+88 LRPWLPKDKSDYLDY
-103 VTDRYATV
+103 VADRYATV
-111 KNTDPLLKQ
+111 KKTDPLLRQ
-120 TAAVALTQVPVVAS
+120 TAITALTQVPVVAS
-134 LADFNDASLGQTAQD
+134 LADLNDASLGQAFQD
-149 VLDFTKLGIG
+149 ALDFTKLGIA
-159 TDVVGTSIQSY
+159 TDALGTSIQSY

-179 HDYINLFGHAI
+179 HDYTNLFGHAI

-195 TIDVLSDMA
+195 TVDVLSDMA
-204 SRALIGQDSIDKF
+204 LRALTGQDSIDKF
-217 NNTVALETPIDDEY
+217 NNTVALETPVDDDF
-231 LATREYIRQRHA
+231 LATQEYIRQRHA
-243 QKAIEKAKA
+243 QRAIEKAKA

-262 DISAFNDISK
+262 DISAFNGISGP
-272 SAQIK
+272 AQIK

-300 SQGDDNMSFTWPS
+300 SQGDDNMNFTWPS
-313 NMNVGAVVSRASQLK
+313 NMNVGAVVNRASQLK

-351 SPDDYAARRAAIDA
+351 SPDDYAARRAAIAA
-365 NSSNGTA
+365 NSPNDTA
-372 AVTQGTQGTQVTQ
+372 AVTQGAQGTQGTQ

-392 PDGHT
+392 PDGHA

>member
-1 MAASNTQPTSN
+1 MAASNTQPI
-12 PQPAPNPQP
+12 
-21 ASNTQPASNRGRN
+21 SNRGNN

-44 KFAYK
+44 KFIGK
-49 MGRSYAKDKYID
+49 MGRAYAKDEYLD

-73 LSKISNNTGL
+73 LSKVSQNTGL

-88 ARPWLPKDVSNYLDY
+88 LRPWLPKDISNRLDY
-103 VTDRYATV
+103 ISDNYATV
-111 KNTDPLLKQ
+111 KKTDPLLKQ
-120 TAAVALTQVPVVAS
+120 TAIVALNQVPVLSS
-134 LADFNDASLGQTAQD
+134 LANLNDASLGQTFQD

-159 TDVVGTSIQSY
+159 ADVVGTGIQSF

-179 HDYINLFGHAI
+179 HDYINLFGHTI

-195 TIDVLSDMA
+195 TVDVLSDMA
-204 SRALIGQDSIDKF
+204 SRFLTGQDSIDKF
-217 NNTVALETPIDDEY
+217 NNTVALETPVDDAF
-231 LATREYIRQRHA
+231 LAAKEYIRQVHA

-252 DAIAKEIVNK
+252 DAIAREIVNK
-262 DISAFNDISK
+262 DISAFNDISR
-272 SAQIK
+272 STQIK

-286 IQEQTQETTDTSVK
+286 IQEQTHETTDTSVK
-300 SQGDDNMSFTWPS
+300 PQGDDNMDYIWPS
-313 NMNVGAVVSRASQLK
+313 NMNVGAIVNRASQFK
-328 PASNDTRPTFNDT
+328 PASNDIRPTFNDT

-351 SPDDYAARRAAIDA
+351 SPDDYAARIAAIAA
-365 NSSNGTA
+365 NNSNGATA
-372 AVTQGTQGTQVTQ
+372 GSQGSTVTQGAQ

-446 LLAAYGIGR
+446 LLAAYGMGR

>member
-1 MAASNTQPTSN
+1 MAASNTQP
-12 PQPAPNPQP
+12 APN
-21 ASNTQPASNRGRN
+21 RGNN
-34 WAKAAAVGTG
+34 WAKSAAIGTG
-44 KFAYK
+44 KFIGK
-49 MGRSYAKDKYID
+49 MGRAYAKDEFLD

-73 LSKISNNTGL
+73 LSKISQNTGL

-88 ARPWLPKDVSNYLDY
+88 LRPWLPKDKSNFLDY
-103 VTDRYATV
+103 VSDRYATV
-111 KNTDPLLKQ
+111 KDTDPLLRQ
-120 TAAVALTQVPVVAS
+120 TAITALTQVPVLAS
-134 LADFNDASLGQTAQD
+134 LANLNDASPGQAIQD
-149 VLDFTKLGIG
+149 FLDFTKLGIG
-159 TDVVGTSIQSY
+159 TDVVGTGIQSF
-170 SNLFGNGKL
+170 SNLFGDGEL
-179 HDYINLFGHAI
+179 HDRINLFGHAI

-204 SRALIGQDSIDKF
+204 LRALTGQDSIDKF
-217 NNTVALETPIDDEY
+217 NNTVALETPVTAEY
-231 LATREYIRQRHA
+231 LAAREYIDQVHA
-243 QKAIEKAKA
+243 KRAVEKAKA

-272 SAQIK
+272 SDQIK

-300 SQGDDNMSFTWPS
+300 SQGDDNMNFTWPS
-313 NMNVGAVVSRASQLK
+313 NMNVGAVVNRASQFK
-328 PASNDTRPTFNDT
+328 PTSNDTRPTFNDT

-351 SPDDYAARRAAIDA
+351 NPDDYAARRAAIDA
-365 NSSNGTA
+365 NSSNETTA
-372 AVTQGTQGTQVTQ
+372 GSQGAQGTQGIQ

-392 PDGHT
+392 PDGHP

>member
-12 PQPAPNPQP
+12 
-21 ASNTQPASNRGRN
+21 GGKN

-44 KFAYK
+44 KFIGK
-49 MGRSYAKDKYID
+49 MGRAYAKDEYLD
-61 PFLDFAVPDEYD
+61 PFLDFAVPDEFD
-73 LSKISNNTGL
+73 LSKISQNTGL

-88 ARPWLPKDVSNYLDY
+88 LRPWIPKDTSKYLDSVSDKY
-103 VTDRYATV
+103 FTV
-111 KNTDPLLKQ
+111 KETDPLLKQ
-120 TAAVALTQVPVVAS
+120 TAIVALNQVPVLPS
-134 LADFNDASLGQTAQD
+134 LANFNDASLGQTVQD

-159 TDVVGTSIQSY
+159 TDVIGTGIQSF

-195 TIDVLSDMA
+195 TIDVLSDMGL
-204 SRALIGQDSIDKF
+204 RFLTGQDSIDKF
-217 NNTVALETPIDDEY
+217 NNTVALETPIDAPFLIAKE
-231 LATREYIRQRHA
+231 LIRLDHA
-243 QKAIEKAKA
+243 QRAIKKAKA
-252 DAIAKEIVNK
+252 DAIAKGIVK
-262 DISAFNDISK
+262 DISAFNDISGP
-272 SAQIK
+272 AQIK

-300 SQGDDNMSFTWPS
+300 SQGDDNMNFIWPS
-313 NMNVGAVVSRASQLK
+313 NMNAGAIINGASQFK

-372 AVTQGTQGTQVTQ
+372 AVTQGAQVTQ
-385 GTDSKFV
+385 GTQSTNSKFV

-446 LLAAYGIGR
+446 LLAAYGMGR